1 MVSTRFLPWKVTE
14 TIGWVY
20 EADRDKIKQ
29 AQQDLDDF
37 YLDDKLNDLE
47 DTKDKEIE
55 ILQERI
61 DAWDLYLKALDWRH
75 GEYERMER
83 DRLLKELLNVE
94 TEEELRERITDDMEK
109 FNLTCEG
116 SYKEYIGIFT
126 NFLDEYRANLEELAE
141 LTRKQLELM
150 NSLNNLQLNNS
161 LINTGELGGNSIFE
175 IASAAGMSQ
184 SSMNA
189 LKAAG
194 DRYNA
199 AKEKYLATGDEK
211 YVEEMNKAHQQAEA
225 IRAEYGYSGGRDGSG
240 YIPLD
245 NSGSSSSSSS
255 SGGSSSSGSSSSGSS
270 SSSSSS
276 VNDSY
281 KDSNGNYSVSNKP
294 SQDIPDDV
302 WENFVNTG
310 HYSNGIENGPVT
322 YTGLAML
329 HGSRNSPEYVLNSDQ
344 AYTLLRNM
352 ATTRLPEY
360 TSNATSGG
368 TQYIV
373 QGDVVLE
380 GVNNPA
386 EFWQA
391 VSNAMGTRWNVTKKN
406 KI

>member
-1 MVSTRFLPWKVTE
+1 
-14 TIGWVY
+14 
-20 EADRDKIKQ
+20 
-29 AQQDLDDF
+29 
-37 YLDDKLNDLE
+37 
-47 DTKDKEIE
+47 
-55 ILQERI
+55 
-61 DAWDLYLKALDWRH
+61 
-75 GEYERMER
+75 MER

-94 TEEELRERITDDMEK
+94 TEEELRERITNDMEQ

-150 NSLNNLQLNNS
+150 NSLNNLQLNNPV
-161 LINTGELGGNSIFE
+161 INKGELGGGSIFE

-199 AKEKYLATGDEK
+199 AKQKYLETGDKK
-211 YVEEMNKAHQQAEA
+211 YVDEMNKAHQQAEA
-225 IRAEYGYSGGRDGSG
+225 IRAEYGYSGGGDGSA

-245 NSGSSSSSSS
+245 KNGKPLYSS
-255 SGGSSSSGSSSSGSS
+255 SGSGGGSGGGNSDSSGDSDSSSGSSSNSNSF
-270 SSSSSS
+270 
-276 VNDSY
+276 VDDPY
-281 KDSNGNYSVSNKP
+281 KDENGNYSIDNKP

-329 HGSRNSPEYVLNSDQ
+329 HGSRSKPEYVLNSDQ

-352 ATTRLPEY
+352 STARLPEY
-360 TSNATSGG
+360 TSNANNGT

>member
-1 MVSTRFLPWKVTE
+1 
-14 TIGWVY
+14 
-20 EADRDKIKQ
+20 
-29 AQQDLDDF
+29 
-37 YLDDKLNDLE
+37 
-47 DTKDKEIE
+47 
-55 ILQERI
+55 
-61 DAWDLYLKALDWRH
+61 
-75 GEYERMER
+75 MER

-94 TEEELRERITDDMEK
+94 TEEELRERITNDMEQ

-161 LINTGELGGNSIFE
+161 SIKPGELGGNSIFE

-199 AKEKYLATGDEK
+199 AKEKYLATGDKK

-225 IRAEYGYSGGRDGSG
+225 IRAEYGYSGGGDGSG

-245 NSGSSSSSSS
+245 KNGKPIISSSGGGGGSSSSDSDSSSPSSSSSSNS
-255 SGGSSSSGSSSSGSS
+255 NSF
-270 SSSSSS
+270 
-276 VNDSY
+276 VDDPY
-281 KDSNGNYSVSNKP
+281 KDENGNYSVDNKP

-360 TSNATSGG
+360 TSNTTSGG

>member
-1 MVSTRFLPWKVTE
+1 
-14 TIGWVY
+14 
-20 EADRDKIKQ
+20 
-29 AQQDLDDF
+29 
-37 YLDDKLNDLE
+37 
-47 DTKDKEIE
+47 
-55 ILQERI
+55 
-61 DAWDLYLKALDWRH
+61 
-75 GEYERMER
+75 MER

-225 IRAEYGYSGGRDGSG
+225 IRAEYGYSGGGDGSG

-255 SGGSSSSGSSSSGSS
+255 SGSSSSGSS

-276 VNDSY
+276 VNDPY
-281 KDSNGNYSVSNKP
+281 KNSNGNYSVSNKP

>member
-1 MVSTRFLPWKVTE
+1 
-14 TIGWVY
+14 
-20 EADRDKIKQ
+20 
-29 AQQDLDDF
+29 
-37 YLDDKLNDLE
+37 
-47 DTKDKEIE
+47 
-55 ILQERI
+55 
-61 DAWDLYLKALDWRH
+61 
-75 GEYERMER
+75 MER

-199 AKEKYLATGDEK
+199 AKEKYLATGDKK
-211 YVEEMNKAHQQAEA
+211 YVDEMNKAHQQAEA
-225 IRAEYGYSGGRDGSG
+225 IRAEYGYSGGGDGSG
-240 YIPLD
+240 YIPLTGG
-245 NSGSSSSSSS
+245 SGGGRGGSSSD
-255 SGGSSSSGSSSSGSS
+255 SGSSSGSSGGSKG
-270 SSSSSS
+270 SSSS
-276 VNDSY
+276 VNDPY

-329 HGSRNSPEYVLNSDQ
+329 HGSRSKPEYVLNSDQ

-352 ATTRLPEY
+352 STARLPEY
-360 TSNATSGG
+360 TSNANNGT

-380 GVNNPA
+380 GVDNPA

>member
-1 MVSTRFLPWKVTE
+1 
-14 TIGWVY
+14 
-20 EADRDKIKQ
+20 
-29 AQQDLDDF
+29 
-37 YLDDKLNDLE
+37 
-47 DTKDKEIE
+47 
-55 ILQERI
+55 
-61 DAWDLYLKALDWRH
+61 
-75 GEYERMER
+75 MER

-199 AKEKYLATGDEK
+199 AKEKYLATGDKK
-211 YVEEMNKAHQQAEA
+211 YVDEMNKAHQQAEA
-225 IRAEYGYSGGRDGSG
+225 IRAEYGYSGGGDGSG

-245 NSGSSSSSSS
+245 KNEKPITSSS

-276 VNDSY
+276 VNDPY
-281 KDSNGNYSVSNKP
+281 KNSNGNYSVSNKP

-391 VSNAMGTRWNVTKKN
+391 VSNAMGTRWNVTKK
-406 KI
+406 K

>member
-1 MVSTRFLPWKVTE
+1 
-14 TIGWVY
+14 
-20 EADRDKIKQ
+20 
-29 AQQDLDDF
+29 
-37 YLDDKLNDLE
+37 
-47 DTKDKEIE
+47 
-55 ILQERI
+55 
-61 DAWDLYLKALDWRH
+61 
-75 GEYERMER
+75 MER

-161 LINTGELGGNSIFE
+161 LINTGELGGNTIFE

-199 AKEKYLATGDEK
+199 AKEKYLATGDKK
-211 YVEEMNKAHQQAEA
+211 YVDEMNKAHQQAEA
-225 IRAEYGYSGGRDGSG
+225 IRAEYGYSGGGDGSG

-276 VNDSY
+276 VNDPY

-302 WENFVNTG
+302 WENFINTG